1 MTEPVVATE
10 PTPTAN
16 AGGFVATF
24 AVMAAAIAGLLVFD
38 LFLARIERREATAHA
53 ANEYADGVSLLARH
67 KISEAADR
75 FSAAVSI
82 DRSNTTYAL
91 GLAEA
96 ELEGGQ
102 TADAESTLHDL
113 LERAGNDGA
122 VNLVMARTLLRS
134 GRSEEAKAYYHRAI
148 YGRWGPDSTARRREA
163 RFELIDLLAQ
173 RGSRPELLAELL
185 PLEDTPPDSV
195 ALRERV
201 ANLFISAGSP
211 GRAATS
217 FRQLLRQDPRNAEAY
232 AGVGDAEMAL
242 GNFRAARADFTEAL
256 RLRPA
261 DSSFAARLAI
271 ADSVSTLDPT
281 ARGIGSA
288 QRLARSRALLERTL
302 SVVLLCGATTE
313 RTKAARNLLGS
324 NVRDVQRDAVV
335 DSMVEAATSLWSAR
349 PAPCGSTDRV
359 LTLLQIRLAQ

>member
-256 RLRPA
+256 RL
-261 DSSFAARLAI
+261 
-271 ADSVSTLDPT
+271 
-281 ARGIGSA
+281 
-288 QRLARSRALLERTL
+288 
-302 SVVLLCGATTE
+302 
-313 RTKAARNLLGS
+313 
-324 NVRDVQRDAVV
+324 
-335 DSMVEAATSLWSAR
+335 
-349 PAPCGSTDRV
+349 
-359 LTLLQIRLAQ
+359 